1 MSARKTTRFSIDLM
15 SEQHRFLKL
24 FSVENDVQSS
34 VVCRALLYLQETDDD
49 LANEVVDIIKAED
62 V

>member
-34 VVCRALLYLQETDDD
+34 VVCRALLYTLETDED
-49 LANEVVDIIKAED
+49 LSNEIVDIILAED
-62 V
+62 P